1 MFWIIS
7 RICRSLPFV
16 GSLRKNVAQF
26 RQRAEDNVQKGVE
39 NVRLLS
45 FRGGLVGLLTA
56 MIIWVSIFLYIAFY
70 YAYMPSISH
79 IRPIHVQFEA
89 CKDGKGLCS
98 FPTADVRLTKRHQLL
113 MVGQP
118 YKIFIQLEMPESPRN
133 KDLGMFMVCASLRV
147 RSGVEVNKACRS
159 AMLHYRSPLLE
170 TLTTITLSP
179 LMVLGQTEEKQ
190 SVMVEL
196 FSDFEEDQDQPV
208 TDVKV
213 EIQTRFVE
221 LYSATMLIHAHL
233 TGLRYLMF
241 HWPILSAA
249 VGISSNL
256 FFILLMFSLSWWHLS
271 NTDDSDSEDMAYENI
286 KDQSKEKLGFEFIGE
301 LEEKDSDGILE
312 DVNLGEE
319 LSKQENASEP
329 LESSMFGKSKLDLEE
344 NVLDFGVQE
353 VPK

>member
-1 MFWIIS
+1 MFWIVS

-16 GSLRKNVAQF
+16 GSLRKNVSHY
-26 RQRAEDNVQKGVE
+26 RQKAEDGVQKGVE

-56 MIIWVSIFLYIAFY
+56 MIIWISIFLYIAFY

-79 IRPIHVQFEA
+79 VRPIHVQFEA
-89 CKDGKGLCS
+89 CRDGRGLCS

-118 YKIFIQLEMPESPRN
+118 YKIYIQLEMPESPRN

-170 TLTTITLSP
+170 TLSTITFSP
-179 LMVLGQTEEKQ
+179 FMVLGQTEEKQ
-190 SVMVEL
+190 SVLVEL
-196 FSDFEEDQDQPV
+196 FSDFEEDQNQPV

-256 FFILLMFSLSWWHLS
+256 LFILLMFSLSWWHLS
-271 NTDDSDSEDMAYENI
+271 HYDDSEGDELKYENVHNP
-286 KDQSKEKLGFEFIGE
+286 DQKNGFEFIGE
-301 LEEKDSDGILE
+301 LDDKDSDAVLDDE
-312 DVNLGEE
+312 NLDEE
-319 LSKQENASEP
+319 LSKFDNASKP
-329 LESSMFGKSKLDLEE
+329 LETDLLGKSKIDLEE
-344 NVLDFGVQE
+344 NILDSGVQE
-353 VPK
+353 VPL